1 MAHYRVTLRD
11 VLENHAHALRFGGR
25 EGIRSL
31 DLVESAVGR
40 PYSGYYRSIASKAA
54 ALAESLALNHG
65 FIDGNKRTALLS
77 VLLLIDRSGYRL
89 QPVERPL
96 NDEAEELILDI
107 VEKRKTFDGIMAWF
121 GARLRRQ

>member
-107 VEKRKTFDGIMAWF
+107 VEKRKTFDGIMAW
-121 GARLRRQ
+121 